1 MADREAFDAYVRERW
16 APLLRTAT
24 LLTGDRHAAEDL
36 VQETLVRAAQHWSR
50 VEPATADA
58 YVRRILYTRSV
69 DAWRWRRH
77 QPDPVDIASRP
88 GAGRRRPHRSRRR
101 PSTPAS
107 RSPRRSSRL
116 TPRQRAV
123 LVARFYED
131 RTEVDAARVLGC
143 SVSTVKSQTRHA
155 LERLRVLAPEL
166 AATFGREEV
175 RPMSPDDQLGTA
187 LRDLVDDVEDG
198 VDAPVAGRSC
208 GPMARRRRR
217 TTRLVPA
224 VAAACVAGAGHRS
237 RSGPAACPGPRCP
250 PCRSTT
256 DGYARLT
263 AYPSAIAEAAASCR
277 ATARPGLTAR
287 CVDGARGHASSS
299 TPCRRTGAVE
309 PSRAAGSGLD
319 SAAWP
324 RLARRSLA
332 GAGVRR

>member
-77 QPDPVDIASRP
+77 QPDPVDRAEHDAVASQMGV
-88 GAGRRRPHRSRRR
+88 GADAVDTRL
-101 PSTPAS
+101 TLAEALA
-107 RSPRRSSRL
+107 RL

-175 RPMSPDDQLGTA
+175 
-187 LRDLVDDVEDG
+187 
-198 VDAPVAGRSC
+198 
-208 GPMARRRRR
+208 
-217 TTRLVPA
+217 
-224 VAAACVAGAGHRS
+224 
-237 RSGPAACPGPRCP
+237 
-250 PCRSTT
+250 
-256 DGYARLT
+256 
-263 AYPSAIAEAAASCR
+263 
-277 ATARPGLTAR
+277 
-287 CVDGARGHASSS
+287 
-299 TPCRRTGAVE
+299 
-309 PSRAAGSGLD
+309 
-319 SAAWP
+319 
-324 RLARRSLA
+324 
-332 GAGVRR
+332 VR